1 MRAAKVGFSTGAFY
15 LNVNRDALNP
25 LTGRWTQATNLTGP
39 VDREVQVLSFLD
51 HSNIPIASY
60 TSYAM
65 HPVQSYLSG
74 YTSADWPGAMST
86 WVEAAFSTPLNK
98 HVALLAQQASGD
110 VNPLLRRTGTNT
122 LASMA
127 SIPIT
132 GFEMAPEA
140 IEEPIRDGYIPIV
153 RPDVRYTRQLFQEI
167 TALGTMLG
175 EEVIRVMSSTTDWNS
190 NPRIWGGQMNA
201 TCPGRKRLDSARE
214 GVSGQYALPVP
225 DIKILTSVIGLGDVV
240 VSGVAAEIFTRIGFR
255 IKDETPMRNKT
266 MIVTLA
272 NGKATSG
279 YVGDEL
285 SVNQTCFQMLGSSL
299 LPGSCAEV
307 EISSSIASLVS
318 QFQSS

>member
-1 MRAAKVGFSTGAFY
+1 
-15 LNVNRDALNP
+15 
-25 LTGRWTQATNLTGP
+25 
-39 VDREVQVLSFLD
+39 
-51 HSNIPIASY
+51 
-60 TSYAM
+60 
-65 HPVQSYLSG
+65 
-74 YTSADWPGAMST
+74 
-86 WVEAAFSTPLNK
+86 
-98 HVALLAQQASGD
+98 
-110 VNPLLRRTGTNT
+110 
-122 LASMA
+122 
-127 SIPIT
+127 
-132 GFEMAPEA
+132 
-140 IEEPIRDGYIPIV
+140 
-153 RPDVRYTRQLFQEI
+153 
-167 TALGTMLG
+167 
-175 EEVIRVMSSTTDWNS
+175 
-190 NPRIWGGQMNA
+190 MNA
-201 TCPGRKRLDSARE
+201 TCPGRKRLDSARG